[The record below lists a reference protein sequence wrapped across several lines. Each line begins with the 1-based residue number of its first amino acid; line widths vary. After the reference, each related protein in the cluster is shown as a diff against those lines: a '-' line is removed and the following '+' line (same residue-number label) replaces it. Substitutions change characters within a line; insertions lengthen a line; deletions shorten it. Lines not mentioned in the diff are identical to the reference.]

1 MAAAR
6 RMAGRVPQV
15 MQMESTECGAACLAM
30 ICAYHGKWVPL
41 ETVRTDCGVGRDGAK
56 ASGIA
61 RAAQGYGLEVKA
73 YRYSLERFKEVAQ
86 FPCIV
91 HWNMFHFVVI
101 RGFKGNKVFVND
113 PSLGEYSCSW
123 EAFSSAFTGV
133 CLCMGPGPAF
143 ERSGS
148 KRSLASFAR
157 RHLGGAAGA
166 LGFVAFTTLLTAA
179 VNLMNPA
186 LAQVFVNRLLG
197 QDNPGWLVPF
207 MLVLAGVCAVQVIA
221 SALSA
226 TYLLK
231 VEGKLDVSAA
241 AAYFWKALRLP
252 LEFFLQRSVSDI
264 SSRLNTTALI
274 SQRLV
279 GLLAPLAINALMLV
293 VYAAIMLCYSPL
305 LALVGIAAM
314 AVNLACA
321 QLLARKRTDISRV
334 QARDKANLSAATLAG
349 IQTVETIKA
358 SGAEQGFFRT
368 WAAYQAQANA
378 QQVRASRLS
387 ALLGAVP
394 ALASGVA
401 NAVVLVLGIQ
411 LVMGGQFSAGML
423 LAFQGFLAQFAAPA
437 QELVSSLQDLA
448 EMRVDMERVE
458 DVLDAPLA
466 AAALGSAAEGGCAG
480 GEEPAVTGALEL
492 RELTFGYTRQAAP
505 LIKGLSLKVQP
516 GASVALV
523 GASGS
528 GKSTVAQLAAG
539 LLEPWEGSVLVDG
552 TALLELPRRQRCSA
566 IAVVSQECR
575 LLPDSIR
582 NNITLWDSSIPEEDV
597 ECALRDA
604 CLQQLVESYP
614 EGLEHM
620 IAEGGANLSG
630 GQRQR
635 LQIARAL
642 VGNPRIL
649 VMDEATSALDA
660 ATEAQ
665 VMAAVKAR
673 GITLV
678 IAAHRLSTIRDA
690 AEIVV
695 FDRGAV
701 VELGT
706 HEELMALGGA
716 YARLV
721 RQG

>member
-1 MAAAR
+1 MAAQR

-15 MQMESTECGAACLAM
+15 MQMESAECGAACLAM

-41 ETVRTDCGVGRDGAK
+41 ETVRAECGVGRDGSK

-73 YRYSLERFKEVAQ
+73 YRYSLERFKEAAQ

-101 RGFKGNKVFVND
+101 RGFKGNRVYVND

-123 EAFSSAFTGV
+123 DAFSSSFTGV
-133 CLCMGPGPAF
+133 CLCMRPGPAF
-143 ERSGS
+143 EPSGS
-148 KRSLASFAR
+148 KRRLGSFAR
-157 RHLGGAAGA
+157 KHLAGA
-166 LGFVAFTTLLTAA
+166 GSALAFVAFTTLLTAA
-179 VNLMNPA
+179 VNLMNPT
-186 LAQVFVNRLLG
+186 LSQVFVNRLLG
-197 QDNPGWLVPF
+197 QSDPGWTLPF
-207 MLVLAGVCAVQVIA
+207 MLVLAGVCAVQVTA

-252 LEFFLQRSVSDI
+252 LEFYLQRSVSDV
-264 SSRLNTTALI
+264 SARLNTTALI

-279 GLLAPLAINALMLV
+279 GLLAPLAINALMLA
-293 VYAAIMLCYSPL
+293 VYAVIMLCYSPL

-314 AVNLACA
+314 AVNLVCA

-334 QARDKANLSAATLAG
+334 QARDKAKLDAATLAG
-349 IQTVETIKA
+349 IQTIETIKA
-358 SGAEQGFFRT
+358 SGAEEGFFRT
-368 WAAYQAQANA
+368 WAAYQAQHNA

-387 ALLGAVP
+387 ALLGSVP
-394 ALASGVA
+394 ALASGLA

-411 LVMGGQFSAGML
+411 LVMSGEFNAGML

-437 QELVSSLQDLA
+437 QQLVDSLQDLA
-448 EMRVDMERVE
+448 QMRVDMERVE
-458 DVLDAPLA
+458 DVLEAPLA
-466 AAALGSAAEGGCAG
+466 AAAPATSERAG
-480 GEEPAVTGALEL
+480 GDPAPLRGELEL
-492 RELTFGYTRQAAP
+492 RGVSFGYTRHAVP
-505 LIKGLSLKVQP
+505 LIQDLCLKVEP

-528 GKSTVAQLAAG
+528 GKSTVAQLVAG
-539 LLEPWEGSVLVDG
+539 LLEPWEGTVLVDG
-552 TALLELPRRQRCSA
+552 TPLFDLPRAQRCRG
-566 IAVVSQECR
+566 IAVISQECR

-582 NNITLWDSSIPEEDV
+582 NNLTLWDSSIPEEDIRR
-597 ECALRDA
+597 ALSDA
-604 CLQQLVESYP
+604 CLLEQVLGYP
-614 EGLEHM
+614 DGLGHM
-620 IAEGGANLSG
+620 LAEGGANLSG

-690 AEIVV
+690 SEIVV

-701 VELGT
+701 IERGT
-706 HEELMALGGA
+706 HDSLMALGGA